1 MSISVTVN
9 EFARKGAMLGLER
22 SNFETAVEISA
33 QAKALCSVDYGQLR
47 NTIMAKSAKEEKG
60 FNKSPGGGGGGLTP
74 GGNPRKG
81 TGGESAPQ
89 GDKLSVSPKGPEAY
103 AGTNSDHWHPEFGT
117 RFQEAQPF
125 LRPAGDAVRGVSAKE
140 IGLKYGREAMAE
152 EFRKRKVT
160 KRELRR

>member
-1 MSISVTVN
+1 MSISITVN
-9 EFARKGAMLGLER
+9 EFARKGAIEGLER
-22 SNFETAVEISA
+22 SNFETAVEIAA
-33 QAKALCSVDYGQLR
+33 QAKALCPVDFGQLR
-47 NTIMAKSAKEEKG
+47 NSIMAKSAKKDKG
-60 FNKSPGGGGGGLTP
+60 FNNKPGD
-74 GGNPRKG
+74 
-81 TGGESAPQ
+81 SAPQ
-89 GDKLSVSPKGPEAY
+89 GDKLSISPKGPEAY
-103 AGTNSDHWHPEFGT
+103 AGTNSDHWYPEFGT